1 MGLYI
6 LLWQQDMRQRR
17 LQTRRMPDGTDPGFS
32 FPSRAGFVFKAR
44 PVPRTLVTQLP

>member
-1 MGLYI
+1 MGQHI

-32 FPSRAGFVFKAR
+32 FPSRAGFVFNAR
-44 PVPRTLVTQLP
+44 RTLVTQLP